1 MSDKIV
7 LELIMDSLEDFLAR
21 LGDAFA
27 KTRSLIGF
35 TENMSY
41 VELLDEQTLVI
52 FGCGGG
58 ERPAKASNMDFQ
70 RTFLI
75 NRAMREGGDSCNL
88 LLTHIPNLKFL
99 KL

>member
-1 MSDKIV
+1 
-7 LELIMDSLEDFLAR
+7 
-21 LGDAFA
+21 
-27 KTRSLIGF
+27 
-35 TENMSY
+35 MSY
-41 VELLDEQTLVI
+41 AELFDEQTLVI

-58 ERPAKASNMDFQ
+58 ERLTKDTNMDFQ

-88 LLTHIPNLKFL
+88 LLIHILNLKFL